1 MISVDFDFSK
11 LSAKLDSIT
20 KAAEKAVR
28 PAAQAGAQVFYDAVR
43 ERVPVSA
50 KPHSTKGK
58 RQTYNPGTLRAA
70 VYQAY
75 AQKDSGEGKAA
86 YRISWNKTHAFY
98 GRFVEFG
105 TSKMAAQPFLRP
117 AYDAARRQA
126 LQAAQARM
134 AAEVKKAL

>member
-1 MISVDFDFSK
+1 MISVGFDFSK

-75 AQKDSGEGKAA
+75 AQKDSGEGKAS